1 MRRLEKER
9 HLQNIGGVF
18 SRYGSLVLANFQ
30 SMTASDFA
38 LLRKELKAAGCGLSV
53 VKNSIACIALDGT
66 DKAELRDKFKGAV
79 FVAYSEDVV
88 TLAKTLHAFT
98 KSRADK
104 VSLICAYDGSR
115 MLSAE
120 QVVYFATLPSL
131 EELRVRIVSLIAY
144 GIPMRLASCLRAIG
158 GEK

>member
-9 HLQNIGGVF
+9 HLKSIGGVF
-18 SRYGSLVLANFQ
+18 SKYSSLILANFS
-30 SMTASDFA
+30 SMTAGDFA
-38 LLRKELKAAGCGLSV
+38 ALRKELKASGCGLSV
-53 VKNSIACIALDGT
+53 VKNSIACIALDGS

-88 TLAKTLHAFT
+88 TLAKTLYTFM

-104 VSLICAYDGSR
+104 VSLICAYDGR
-115 MLSAE
+115 QILSAE

-131 EELRVRIVSLIAY
+131 EELRMRIVSLIAY
-144 GIPMRLASCLRAIG
+144 GIPVRLANCLRAIG
-158 GEK
+158 SK